1 MRPLDDRL
9 LGALLD
15 LAVNISGEGSVAGN
29 LVIFIYLFIY
39 LSYGDKPFFFYTTG
53 INRLNHF
60 QSITFNQSQ
69 SISITRPCCLLQGCF
84 YTLQQNICSKTT
96 LSARGQ
102 LKNRLLPTTQPV
114 CVF

>member
-39 LSYGDKPFFFYTTG
+39 LSYGDKPFFFIPLVSTV
-53 INRLNHF
+53 
-60 QSITFNQSQ
+60 SITFSQ
-69 SISITRPCCLLQGCF
+69 SHSTSLNQFQSPVHVVYCKVVFIL
-84 YTLQQNICSKTT
+84 CSKTF
-96 LSARGQ
+96 A
-102 LKNRLLPTTQPV
+102 LKLL
-114 CVF
+114 